1 MNVGIS
7 YFAGAGWQFLDNNG
21 NPLSGGKLYTYEA
34 GTSTPAVTYTSST
47 GLTPNTNP
55 IVLDSAGRPPAE
67 IWLTL
72 TTDYKF
78 IVKDSNDVIIR
89 TYDNLSSVASAA
101 DLANNTDPTKGDAL
115 IGFRQSDSSGNLADS
130 VGRTVHQKLQEFVSV
145 LDFTGADP
153 TGVSD
158 STAAFTAALATGKRV
173 YIPKGE
179 YLVNINTTGVDWF
192 DIYGEGMDATILRPY
207 SSSLPA
213 FMNMSDPGAANFWR
227 RSKMCDLAIRQT
239 GQVGNGFTFG
249 NPALFTTNDERIGR
263 VNFENVE
270 IQGFDKGIFKT
281 CGNISNSFTN
291 CRIQNNNYNYYAQS
305 ADYVA
310 PPGINMHAGAD
321 NFYSGSFG
329 YASKASIFIRDRTL
343 GHGGWTFSGVDIEG
357 SPGYA
362 VVALCSGIFGQ
373 IPDITFDACW
383 FEANATGGSIT
394 IDGLSGTITGLPRD
408 IYALGNHHIVARSI
422 YLGKITL
429 LGGANMIA
437 EKCGTDTVT
446 AGVYDL
452 VYDNDSTFI
461 ADGWAGLTQFN
472 KSLTLAPYASKSDLS
487 SLEYT
492 PSFNATPSPVASVVK
507 DFTVKVG
514 RSGTSYYYQSS
525 GVEQD
530 GMTFNTSNRYVVTS
544 YTQAVPA
551 FATTVGKYYACSI
564 QIRLVSGAPGDFAFS
579 NLMNTIRVD
588 HAEWRQYNI
597 VKKAE
602 SATSELALFSASST
616 TFSVGAVQVVEFDT
630 ANAAYEYLYR
640 GRMAINNDTRGYGDQ
655 PGVYTA
661 LGSGATDALSF
672 NSASIA
678 ATVVTTEYR
687 KLCESNFV
695 GNLINLSVDFLIAYE
710 DFSTGFVQPQ
720 PAGFNTVAFSS
731 ISATPT
737 LVLGAATVT
746 FRWVLVSG
754 TVYQLE
760 AQSSGAN
767 VAIAGL
773 AFIKG
778 K

>member
-1 MNVGIS
+1 MSALSIQPTFPIFTETDGQPLENGYIWIGTVNLDPQVNPINV
-7 YFAGAGWQFLDNNG
+7 YFDAALTILAAQPIRTING
-21 NPLSGGKLYTYEA
+21 YPSRNG
-34 GTSTPAVTYTSST
+34 TPARLYVNSDYSIRVMNRNGSTVYSAPAATERYGNIIDAEGVTYN
-47 GLTPNTNP
+47 PPFANAVPTNQEEF
-55 IVLDSAGRPPAE
+55 DSR
-67 IWLTL
+67 
-72 TTDYKF
+72 Y
-78 IVKDSNDVIIR
+78 
-89 TYDNLSSVASAA
+89 
-101 DLANNTDPTKGDAL
+101 
-115 IGFRQSDSSGNLADS
+115 
-130 VGRTVHQKLQEFVSV
+130 VSV
-145 LDFTGADP
+145 LDFGADQ

-158 STAAFTAALATGKRV
+158 SSVAFNKAILTGKRV
-173 YIPKGE
+173 YVPKGE
-179 YLVNINTTGVDWF
+179 YLANIDTTGADWF
-192 DIYGEGMDATILRPY
+192 DIYGEGMDATVIRPY
-207 SSSLPA
+207 SSSSPV

-227 RSKMCDLAIRQT
+227 RSRIFDLAFRQT

-263 VNFENVE
+263 VDFENVE

-310 PPGINMHAGAD
+310 PPGVNMHAGAD

-329 YASKASIFIRDRTL
+329 YAAKASIFIRDRTL

-362 VVALCSGIFGQ
+362 VVALCSAIFGQ

-383 FEANATGGSIT
+383 FEANATGGSVT
-394 IDGLSGTITGLPRD
+394 IDGLTGTITGLPRD

-492 PSFNATPSPVASVVK
+492 PSFNAVPATVPNVVK
-507 DFTVKVG
+507 DFIVKVG
-514 RSGTSYYYQSS
+514 RSGTSNYNASS
-525 GVEQD
+525 GIEQD
-530 GMTFNTSNRYVVTS
+530 GMTFNSSNRYVVTS
-544 YTQAVPA
+544 YTQAVPT
-551 FATTVGKYYACSI
+551 FSTTVGKYYACSI

-579 NLMNTIRVD
+579 NLMNTMRVD

-597 VKKAE
+597 VKKAA
-602 SATSELALFSASST
+602 SANSELALFSASST
-616 TFSVGAVQVVEFDT
+616 TFCIGAVQVVEFDT

-640 GRMAINNDTRGYGDQ
+640 GRIAINDEPRSAETQLAG
-655 PGVYTA
+655 YTA
-661 LGSGATDALSF
+661 IGVVPTAAITF
-672 NSASIA
+672 NSVNINA
-678 ATVVTTEYR
+678 VVLTTGYQ
-687 KLCESNFV
+687 KLCEAHFV
-695 GNLINLSVDFLIAYE
+695 GNLTNFSVDFLLAYE

-731 ISATPT
+731 IAATPT
-737 LVLGAATVT
+737 LVLGASTLT
-746 FRWVLVSG
+746 FRWTLVSG
-754 TVYQLE
+754 YVWQLE
-760 AQSSGAN
+760 ATVSGAN
-767 VAIAGL
+767 IALAGL